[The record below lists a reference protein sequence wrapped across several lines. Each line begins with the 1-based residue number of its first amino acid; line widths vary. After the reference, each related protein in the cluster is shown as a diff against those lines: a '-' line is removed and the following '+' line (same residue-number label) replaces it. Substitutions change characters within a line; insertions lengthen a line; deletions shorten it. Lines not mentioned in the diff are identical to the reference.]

1 LPKSRSH
8 YTKMNT
14 ITIVLALAAIV
25 VISIVVLVI
34 SQMREKAKIE
44 RVRKITALED
54 SYKRCNLLLS
64 ELPGQYLTGD
74 LKLLLLRRM
83 EDVCN
88 DLTSLK
94 SSLPIAQWRESA
106 LQLKTQIQEN
116 RDEARPVRIDS
127 AEKATYT
134 KELLQNLFKLI
145 EAMHKSGRIDGATA
159 KKNLKYILFLVH
171 KTHADLHVF
180 QARDHIR
187 KDEIR
192 KAIHAYHLASTEM
205 GKSKDNP
212 LAMKAVKSFRI
223 RIKELE
229 ALGAGGENTG
239 SAESESQLDK
249 QWDNFLHDEEWK
261 KKADYDD

>member
-1 LPKSRSH
+1 
-8 YTKMNT
+8 MNT
-14 ITIVLALAAIV
+14 ITIVLALAAVV
-25 VISIVVLVI
+25 VISIAIIVI
-34 SQMREKAKIE
+34 TQMREKARIE

-64 ELPGQYLTGD
+64 ELPGQYLTPD
-74 LKLLLLRRM
+74 LKLLMLKRM

-88 DLTSLK
+88 DLVALK
-94 SSLPIAQWRESA
+94 SSLPVQQWREA
-106 LQLKTQIQEN
+106 AVERKTQIREN
-116 RDEARPVRIDS
+116 RDDVRPVRIDS
-127 AEKATYT
+127 AEKANYV
-134 KELLQNLFKLI
+134 KELLQNLFKMI

-159 KKNLKYILFLVH
+159 KKNLKYVLFLVH

-187 KDEIR
+187 QNQIR

-205 GKSKDNP
+205 GKSRDNP
-212 LAMKAVKSFRI
+212 LAMKAVKSFRT

-229 ALGAGGENTG
+229 AINAEGETT
-239 SAESESQLDK
+239 SSEVSESKLDK

>member
-1 LPKSRSH
+1 
-8 YTKMNT
+8 MNT
-14 ITIVLALAAIV
+14 TTIIVVLAVIV
-25 VISIVVLVI
+25 VISIAGIVI
-34 SQMREKAKIE
+34 SQMREKARIE
-44 RVRKITALED
+44 RARRITALED

-64 ELPGQYLTGD
+64 ELPAQYLTGD
-74 LKLLLLRRM
+74 LKLLLLKRM

-88 DLTSLK
+88 DLAGLK
-94 SSLPIAQWRESA
+94 SGLPVEQWREFA
-106 LQLKTQIQEN
+106 LQRKAKIQEN
-116 RDEARPVRIDS
+116 RDDVRPVRIDS
-127 AEKATYT
+127 AEKSTYV

-145 EAMHKSGRIDGATA
+145 EATHKSGRIDGATA
-159 KKNLKYILFLVH
+159 KKNLKYVLFLVH

-180 QARDHIR
+180 QARDLIR
-187 KDEIR
+187 QNEIR

-229 ALGAGGENTG
+229 ALNADGDNTD
-239 SAESESQLDK
+239 STEPDSQLDK
-249 QWDNFLHDEEWK
+249 QWDNFLHDDEWK

>member
-1 LPKSRSH
+1 
-8 YTKMNT
+8 MNT
-14 ITIVLALAAIV
+14 TTIILALAAIV

-34 SQMREKAKIE
+34 SQMREKARID
-44 RVRKITALED
+44 RVRRITALED
-54 SYKRCNLLLS
+54 SYKRCNRLLS

-74 LKLLLLRRM
+74 LKLLLLKRM
-83 EDVCN
+83 EDACN
-88 DLTSLK
+88 DLVRLK
-94 SSLPIAQWRESA
+94 SDQPVKQWRESVM
-106 LQLKTQIQEN
+106 QFKTQVQEN
-116 RDEARPVRIDS
+116 RDEVRAVRIDS
-127 AEKATYT
+127 AEKATYV
-134 KELLQNLFKLI
+134 KELLQNLFKMI
-145 EAMHKSGRIDGATA
+145 ETMHKSGRIDAATA
-159 KKNLKYILFLVH
+159 KKNLKYVLFLVH

-180 QARDHIR
+180 QARDLIR
-187 KDEIR
+187 QNEIR

-229 ALGAGGENTG
+229 AMNADGENNS
-239 SAESESQLDK
+239 SAEPESQLDK